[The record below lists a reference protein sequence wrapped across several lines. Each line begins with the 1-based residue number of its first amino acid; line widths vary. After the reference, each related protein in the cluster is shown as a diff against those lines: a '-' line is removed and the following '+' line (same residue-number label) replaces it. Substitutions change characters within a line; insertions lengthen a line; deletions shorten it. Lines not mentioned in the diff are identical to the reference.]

1 MIKHPSHALLNAPYP
16 FSVLFVFYL
25 RRRQLNVATVAT
37 QRPSFVFTSPSR
49 EEGGVDVSMQ
59 VVDGL
64 KRARL
69 EMDPRDIDN
78 EPSSVFPAKSSA
90 PLSFKASLIGT
101 TLFDPTTG
109 GLDDISRI
117 TAADCKVQELER
129 GPSIQFS
136 DKVEED
142 LCKPWRNT
150 IVLKPLGRPMAYSF
164 LMDRLVSRWKL
175 KGPWWTIDD
184 CGQYVAIQKWKS
196 DFDAS
201 NHRVTHLAVWVR
213 IVSLD
218 IRYFKLGSLTQIGNL
233 LGETVKVDLHTA
245 AQARGKYARICVE
258 LDLSKP
264 LRAEVQ
270 VKDTWYRLEYECM
283 PTYCYSCGIVGHTQN
298 NCPELNIV
306 DVAAHSTLLFPG
318 NVENIMSESLQP
330 NTCATGSV
338 NATDVDGK
346 SVDATSKIGLG
357 PWNDVVYKRNRKN
370 LKGKLNSSGKN
381 DTQGSRFQVLA
392 DEIEETHTV
401 NGQMETVGT
410 GSSLGKVWKKVQDKS
425 TGKKK

>member
-175 KGPWWTIDD
+175 KGP
-184 CGQYVAIQKWKS
+184 C
-196 DFDAS
+196 
-201 NHRVTHLAVWVR
+201 
-213 IVSLD
+213 LD

>member
-1 MIKHPSHALLNAPYP
+1 
-16 FSVLFVFYL
+16 
-25 RRRQLNVATVAT
+25 
-37 QRPSFVFTSPSR
+37 
-49 EEGGVDVSMQ
+49 MQ

-64 KRARL
+64 KRVRL

-78 EPSSVFPAKSSA
+78 EPSPVFPAKSPA
-90 PLSFKASLIGT
+90 PLSFKATLIGT

-117 TAADCKVQELER
+117 TVADCKVQELER
-129 GPSIQFS
+129 
-136 DKVEED
+136 
-142 LCKPWRNT
+142 
-150 IVLKPLGRPMAYSF
+150 
-164 LMDRLVSRWKL
+164 
-175 KGPWWTIDD
+175 
-184 CGQYVAIQKWKS
+184 
-196 DFDAS
+196 
-201 NHRVTHLAVWVR
+201 
-213 IVSLD
+213 
-218 IRYFKLGSLTQIGNL
+218 GNL

-245 AQARGKYARICVE
+245 AQARGKYARIYVE

-270 VKDTWYRLEYECM
+270 VKDTWYKLEYECM

-318 NVENIMSESLQP
+318 NVENIMSESLQL

-425 TGKKK
+425 TGKKKQDGIESDRQPEKTTATMANSKTKTKGKTISGSPILPPILPFKLAIALIQTPEF

>member
-1 MIKHPSHALLNAPYP
+1 
-16 FSVLFVFYL
+16 
-25 RRRQLNVATVAT
+25 
-37 QRPSFVFTSPSR
+37 
-49 EEGGVDVSMQ
+49 
-59 VVDGL
+59 
-64 KRARL
+64 
-69 EMDPRDIDN
+69 
-78 EPSSVFPAKSSA
+78 
-90 PLSFKASLIGT
+90 
-101 TLFDPTTG
+101 
-109 GLDDISRI
+109 
-117 TAADCKVQELER
+117 
-129 GPSIQFS
+129 
-136 DKVEED
+136 
-142 LCKPWRNT
+142 
-150 IVLKPLGRPMAYSF
+150 MAYNF

-175 KGPWWTIDD
+175 KGPWYLIDKPNGFFLVRFTLKED
-184 CGQYVAIQKWKS
+184 MDFILTGGPLMIAGQYVAIQKWKS

-201 NHRVTHLAVWVR
+201 NHRVTHLVVWVR

-218 IRYFKLGSLTQIGNL
+218 IRYFKLDSLTQIGNL

-245 AQARGKYARICVE
+245 AQARGKYARIYVE

-270 VKDTWYRLEYECM
+270 VKDTWYKLEYECM

-318 NVENIMSESLQP
+318 NVENIMSESLQL

-425 TGKKK
+425 TGKKKQDGIESDRQPEKTTATMANSKTKTKGKTISGSPILPPILPFKLAIALIQTPEF